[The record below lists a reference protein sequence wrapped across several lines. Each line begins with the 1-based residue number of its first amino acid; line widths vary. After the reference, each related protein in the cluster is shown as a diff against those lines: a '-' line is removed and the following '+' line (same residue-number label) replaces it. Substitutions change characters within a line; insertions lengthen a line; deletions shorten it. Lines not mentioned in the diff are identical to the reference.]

1 MEKTFIHD
9 RILDRGSKKWI
20 LAKRYL
26 RVRGTHDL
34 ETRQHASSAVGS
46 LCSHPTMRSKI
57 SGGMEQGIAI
67 PTKGLVRDWVSFLP
81 EVGGRA
87 SGEEREQV
95 LHIGF
100 SKSDLPGNA
109 HLEKCV

>member
-1 MEKTFIHD
+1 M
-9 RILDRGSKKWI
+9 LDRGSKKWM

-34 ETRQHASSAVGS
+34 ETRQHASSVVGS
-46 LCSHPTMRSKI
+46 LRSHPTMRSKI

-67 PTKGLVRDWVSFLP
+67 SAKGLVRDWVSFLP

-87 SGEEREQV
+87 SGEECEQV
-95 LHIGF
+95 PRVGF
-100 SKSDLPGNA
+100 SKSDPLGNT
-109 HLEKCV
+109 HLQKGAFNPT